1 MTDAPPVYVVTG
13 ATGALGSAV
22 VSALLAEGARV
33 AAPHR
38 SATEPAALRALAAA
52 DRLFLGQADVGEAG
66 QAERFMGE
74 VANAF
79 GRLDGLAAVAGA
91 YAGAGPL
98 EKAPLD
104 EWRTMMDANLETAFA
119 ACRAAL
125 PHLLKTGGRIVTV
138 ASRTAQDGGAN
149 AAAYAV
155 SKAGVIA
162 LTRAIALENKDRG
175 VRANCVLPAT
185 IDTPDNRAAMPKADF
200 SKWTPPSA
208 IAGLIA
214 FLLSPRSAPLTGGL
228 LPADGPI
235 PRG

>member
-1 MTDAPPVYVVTG
+1 MTDTAPVYVVTG

-38 SATEPAALRALAAA
+38 SATTPDALRRLGAA
-52 DRLFLGQADVGEAG
+52 DRLLLGQADAG
-66 QAERFMGE
+66 DAGHAERFMGHVVE
-74 VANAF
+74 AF

-98 EKAPLD
+98 EQAPLD
-104 EWRTMMDANLETAFA
+104 EWRAMMDANLETAFA

-138 ASRTAQDGGAN
+138 ASRTAQEGGAN

-162 LTRAIALENKDRG
+162 LTRAIALENRDRG

>member
-1 MTDAPPVYVVTG
+1 MTEAPPAYLVTG
-13 ATGALGSAV
+13 ATGVLGSAV
-22 VSALLAEGARV
+22 VDVLLAEGARV

-38 SATEPAALRALAAA
+38 SAHAPDALRARAAA
-52 DRLFLGQADVGEAG
+52 DRLFLGQADMGEPAD
-66 QAERFMGE
+66 AERF
-74 VANAF
+74 AKDAAAAL

-98 EKAPLD
+98 EQAPPG
-104 EWRTMMDANLETAFA
+104 EWDAMLDANLQTAYA

-138 ASRTAQDGGAN
+138 ASRVAVDGGAG

-162 LTRAIALENKDRG
+162 LTRALALENKDRG
-175 VRANCVLPAT
+175 VRANCVLPAV
-185 IDTPDNRAAMPKADF
+185 IDTPDNRAAMPKADH
-200 SKWTPPSA
+200 SKWTPPEA
-208 IAGLIA
+208 IARLIA
-214 FLLSPRSAPLTGGL
+214 FLLSPRSAPLTGGM
-228 LPADGPI
+228 LPADGPL

>member
-1 MTDAPPVYVVTG
+1 MTAPPPAYLVTG
-13 ATGALGSAV
+13 ATGVLGGAV
-22 VSALLAEGARV
+22 VDALLAEGARV

-38 SATEPAALRALAAA
+38 SPAAPADLRAKAGA
-52 DRLFLGQADVGEAG
+52 DRLFLAQADIASPAD
-66 QAERFMGE
+66 AERFASE
-74 VANAF
+74 AAAAF

-98 EKAPLD
+98 EQSPLAD
-104 EWRTMMDANLETAFA
+104 WRAMLDANLETAYS

-138 ASRTAQDGGAN
+138 SSRVAQDGGAG

-175 VRANCVLPAT
+175 VRANCVLPSV
-185 IDTPDNRAAMPKADF
+185 IDTPDNRAAMPKADH
-200 SKWTPPSA
+200 SKWTPPAA
-208 IAGLIA
+208 IAALIA

-228 LPADGPI
+228 LPADGPL

>member
-1 MTDAPPVYVVTG
+1 MTGTSPVYLVTG

-38 SATEPAALRALAAA
+38 SAAAPAGLRSLAGA
-52 DRLFLGQADVGEAG
+52 DRLFLGQADVGDPA
-66 QAERFMGE
+66 QAERFVGQ
-74 VANAF
+74 VVDAF
-79 GRLDGLAAVAGA
+79 GRLDGVAAVAGA

-98 EKAPLD
+98 ETAPLD
-104 EWRTMMDANLETAFA
+104 EWRSMMDANLDTAFA
-119 ACRAAL
+119 SCRAAL
-125 PHLLKTGGRIVTV
+125 PHLLKTGGRVVTV
-138 ASRTAQDGGAN
+138 ASRVAQDGGAN

-162 LTRAIALENKDRG
+162 LTRALALENKDRG